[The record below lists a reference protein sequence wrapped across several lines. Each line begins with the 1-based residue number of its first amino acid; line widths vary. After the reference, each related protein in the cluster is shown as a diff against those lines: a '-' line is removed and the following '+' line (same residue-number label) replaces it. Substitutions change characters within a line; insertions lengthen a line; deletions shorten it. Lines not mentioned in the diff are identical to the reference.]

1 MPLSMTDTRSLAG
14 RASPRLVDAAL
25 SLARTILLWPVRFYR
40 ARRELAVL
48 GALSDHELKDIGL
61 LRTDLSDVTALAR
74 DEDPTLRLARIVDD
88 RRRYRR

>member
-1 MPLSMTDTRSLAG
+1 
-14 RASPRLVDAAL
+14 
-25 SLARTILLWPVRFYR
+25 VRFYR
-40 ARRELAVL
+40 ARQELATL

-61 LRTDLSDVTALAR
+61 LRTDLSDVTGLAR

>member
-1 MPLSMTDTRSLAG
+1 MPLTITQTRSLAG
-14 RASPRLVDAAL
+14 RAPSRLADGAL
-25 SLARTILLWPVRFYR
+25 SLARMLLLWPVRFYR
-40 ARRELAVL
+40 ARQELAAL

-61 LRTDLSDVTALAR
+61 LRTDLSDATGLAR